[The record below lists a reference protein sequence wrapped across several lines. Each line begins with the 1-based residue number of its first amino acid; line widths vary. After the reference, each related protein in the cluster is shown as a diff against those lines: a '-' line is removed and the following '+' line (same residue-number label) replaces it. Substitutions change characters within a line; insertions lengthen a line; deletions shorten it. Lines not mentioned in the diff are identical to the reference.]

1 MIKVDIQTLAAQRD
15 SALLAKLHG
24 LSTETLTNLQAALN
38 PVPDYLLNLEF
49 WPEEAAEPSYN
60 AATQK
65 LGDEILTPDPV
76 RKVVVVA
83 REVVEKSPE
92 EFAAFLES
100 LRISKREDMAVSYAA
115 AATADIEFNT
125 FSWKTD
131 QASVALLA
139 QVISVGSVPPS
150 MYWRDASGTPR
161 TMTFA
166 DLQALGY
173 AILARNLA
181 ADNNHQTKLA
191 LIANATTV
199 SDINLITW

>member
-49 WPEEAAEPSYN
+49 WPEEVAEAACDV
-60 AATQK
+60 ATQK
-65 LGDEILTPDPV
+65 LGEEILTPDPV

-92 EFAAFLES
+92 EFAEFLET
-100 LRISKREDMAVSYAA
+100 LRASKRTELAA
-115 AATADIEFNT
+115 AFAAATTADIEFNT
-125 FSWKTD
+125 FDWKTD

-139 QVISVGSVPPS
+139 QVISVGSVPAE

-161 TMTFA
+161 PMTFA

>member
-1 MIKVDIQTLAAQRD
+1 MIKVNVQTLAAERD
-15 SALLAKLHG
+15 QDLLNQLNG
-24 LSTETLTNLQAALN
+24 LQDSTLRNLQSSLN
-38 PVPDYLLNLEF
+38 PVPEYYANIEF
-49 WPEEAAEPSYN
+49 WPEEVEEQVYN

-65 LGDEILTPDPV
+65 LGEEILTPDPV
-76 RKVVVVA
+76 RKVVIVT

-100 LRISKREDMAVSYAA
+100 LRISKRENMAVSYAA
-115 AATADIEFNT
+115 AATADIEFNA

-161 TMTFA
+161 PMAFA